1 MAERIDRPSYLNK
14 LIEREGNGSIKVI
27 TGLRRCG
34 KSYLLFDIFA
44 EHLRSKG
51 VPDDHIIQVALDDD
65 RNEELL
71 DRHALGNYVRERITD
86 DSPFYVM
93 LDEVQEVEGFE
104 RTLNG
109 LARIPNADI
118 YVTGSNSKFLSSDVI
133 TEFRGRGDEVRV
145 RPLSFSEF
153 FPAYKGPLRD
163 AWRDYYTYGGL
174 PLVLSRTS
182 HESKASYLRTLFE
195 KTYLTDVRE
204 RNGIHDKGALDSI
217 VRILA
222 SSVGSLTNPMRI
234 ANTFASNG
242 MRGTDNKTVSSYIE
256 HLREAFL
263 VEKVQRYDVKGRAYI
278 STPLK
283 YYFTDLGVRNAVLN
297 FRQQEENHLM
307 ENAIYNELVTR
318 GYSVDVGIVDTTVTN
333 AKGQRERARLEVDFV
348 CNLADRRYY
357 VQSAYSVVDPSKA
370 EQETRP
376 LKKLDDSFKKVVVEA
391 GDARSWHDEAGIL
404 HLGLWDF
411 LLNADSLDW

>member
-1 MAERIDRPSYLNK
+1 MIKRIDRPLYLDK
-14 LIEREGNGSIKVI
+14 LVEREGNGSIKVI

-34 KSYLLFDIFA
+34 KSYLLFEIFA
-44 EHLRSKG
+44 EYLRDKG
-51 VPDDHIIQVALDDD
+51 IPGDHIIQVALDDD
-65 RNEELL
+65 RYEELL
-71 DRHALGNYVRERITD
+71 DRHVLGNYVRERITD
-86 DSPFYVM
+86 NAPYYVM

-104 RTLNG
+104 RALNG
-109 LARIPNADI
+109 LARIPNVDI

-153 FPAYKGPLRD
+153 LPAHGGTLRD
-163 AWRDYYTYGGL
+163 AWRDYCTYGGL
-174 PLVLSRTS
+174 PLVLSRAS
-182 HESKASYLRTLFE
+182 HDAKASYLRTLFE

-204 RNGIHDKGALDSI
+204 CNGIRDKGALDSV
-217 VRILA
+217 VRVLA
-222 SSVGSLTNPMRI
+222 SSVGSLTNPTRI
-234 ANTFASNG
+234 AHTFASNG
-242 MRGTDNKTVSSYIE
+242 MPGADNKTISSYIE
-256 HLREAFL
+256 DLREAFL
-263 VEKVQRYDVKGRAYI
+263 VEEAQRYDVKGRAYI

-307 ENAIYNELVTR
+307 ENAVYNELLIR
-318 GYSVDVGIVDTTVTN
+318 GYSVDVGVVDTTVTN
-333 AKGQRERARLEVDFV
+333 SKGKRERARLEVDFV

-357 VQSAYSVVDPSKA
+357 VQSAYSMADPSKA

-376 LKKLDDSFKKVVVEA
+376 LRKLDDSFKKIVVEA
-391 GDARSWHDEAGIL
+391 GDARPWHDEEGIL

>member
-1 MAERIDRPSYLNK
+1 MAERIDRPSYLNR

-44 EHLRSKG
+44 EHLRGKG

-65 RNEELL
+65 RYEELL
-71 DRHALGNYVRERITD
+71 DRRVLGTYIRERIID
-86 DSPFYVM
+86 DAPYYVM

-109 LARIPNADI
+109 LARIPNVDM

-145 RPLSFSEF
+145 RPLSFAEF
-153 FPAYKGPLRD
+153 YPAHKGSLRD
-163 AWRDYYTYGGL
+163 AWRDYFTYGGL
-174 PLVLSRTS
+174 PLVLSRAT
-182 HESKASYLRTLFE
+182 HESKSSYLRTLFE

-204 RNGIHDKGALDSI
+204 RNGIRDKGALDSV
-217 VRILA
+217 VRVLA

-242 MRGTDNKTVSSYIE
+242 MPGTDNKTVSSYIE

-263 VEKVQRYDVKGRAYI
+263 VEEAQRYDVKGRAYI

-283 YYFTDLGVRNAVLN
+283 YYFTDIGVRNAVLN

-307 ENAIYNELVTR
+307 ENVVYNELVSR
-318 GYSVDVGIVDTTVTN
+318 GYSVDVGIVDATVTN
-333 AKGQRERARLEVDFV
+333 ARGRRERTRLEVDFV
-348 CNLADRRYY
+348 CNLADMRYY
-357 VQSAYSVVDPSKA
+357 VQSAYSMADPSKA

-376 LKKLDDSFKKVVVEA
+376 LKKLDDSFKKVIVEA
-391 GDARSWHDEAGIL
+391 GDARPWHDDDGIL